1 MSNSSTDID
10 YSYDSDGLR
19 TSKNVN
25 EVITEYE
32 YLGGNLVQMEQG
44 SNKLRFTYDALGA
57 SGVIFNGTNYYYE
70 KNAQGDI
77 LGIVDT
83 NRNFVVN
90 YNYDAWGTLL
100 STTGSMANTL
110 GELNPLRYR
119 GYVYDT
125 ETNFYYLQSRYYN
138 PELGRF
144 LNADS
149 IVDTE
154 QGLNY
159 TNMFAYCGNNPV
171 IRKDTSGRFF
181 ETVFDIITLA
191 MSVIDVISN
200 PTNLWSW
207 AGLVGDLVDLIPF
220 VTGVGETTKVVRGT
234 NAVVEPTVDVIQN
247 SNKIVSNPSPSIP
260 LPNNK
265 IHGNSIDSMKPQ
277 HGYEIYN
284 TNTSDVVKTGI
295 SGTPL
300 NNNGT
305 SPRANRQVNQF
316 NNSVGEICFE
326 ARIVNPY
333 IPNRRMALEWERDY
347 TQLLWDQGNSL
358 DRHVR
363 PNPFG
368 R

>member
-25 EVITEYE
+25 GVTTKYE
-32 YLGGNLVQMEQG
+32 YLGGNLVQMERG

-57 SGVIFNGTNYYYE
+57 SGVIFNGTYYYYE

-77 LGIVDT
+77 LGIVDK

-119 GYVYDT
+119 GYVYDN

-138 PELGRF
+138 PAMGRF
-144 LNADS
+144 INADS

-154 QGLNY
+154 QGLNS

-181 ETVFDIITLA
+181 ETVFDIVTLA
-191 MSVIDVISN
+191 MSVIDVVKN
-200 PTNLWSW
+200 PGDIGAL
-207 AGLVGDLVDLIPF
+207 AGLAGDLVDLLPF
-220 VTGVGETTKVVRGT
+220 ITGVGETTKAINIANKVVDK
-234 NAVVEPTVDVIQN
+234 AVEIN
-247 SNKIVSNPSPSIP
+247 RASNKFSETALKFQSVASKGILGERIAGISKTYDKITISPKKYRIP
-260 LPNNK
+260 DQYDEANK
-265 IHGNSIDSMKPQ
+265 ILHEVKNYSGTLCYTKQLQDYVAYAKQ
-277 HGYEIYN
+277 HGYKIYLHTDAKLSWRLQQQVDLADSIFEI
-284 TNTSDVVKTGI
+284 I
-295 SGTPL
+295 P
-300 NNNGT
+300 
-305 SPRANRQVNQF
+305 F
-316 NNSVGEICFE
+316 N
-326 ARIVNPY
+326 
-333 IPNRRMALEWERDY
+333 
-347 TQLLWDQGNSL
+347 
-358 DRHVR
+358 
-363 PNPFG
+363 
-368 R
+368 